1 MVVREANFPGDCRF
15 YRISVIIMS
24 VLYSIIYLMSG
35 VEKMAGKMAKV
46 NLNDY
51 KPLREVIFNTLREAI
66 IVGELKP
73 GERLMEVQLA
83 EKMGVSRTPV
93 REAIRKLELEGLV
106 EMLPRKG
113 AHVADLSAKDI
124 MDVLEVRSTLD
135 GLASMLSAS
144 RITEEE
150 LRELKNVQ
158 SQFVNYVEKGSLQ
171 GSIKKDVEFHDIIY
185 RSSRNDK
192 LIQIANNLREQIQ
205 RFRVIYLKDYS
216 STRELVKEHSEIL
229 EFISARDPE
238 GARKSAQ
245 KHIENQE
252 ETIIKA
258 ISAAEK
264 EHGRGR

>member
-1 MVVREANFPGDCRF
+1 
-15 YRISVIIMS
+15 
-24 VLYSIIYLMSG
+24 
-35 VEKMAGKMAKV
+35 MAGKLSKV

-83 EKMGVSRTPV
+83 DKMGVSRTPV

-113 AHVADLSAKDI
+113 AHVADLSVKDI

-135 GLASMLSAS
+135 GLASYLSAQ
-144 RITEEE
+144 RITDEETK
-150 LRELKNVQ
+150 ELKHVLN
-158 SQFVNYVEKGSLQ
+158 QFVNYVEKDNLQ

-192 LIQIANNLREQIQ
+192 LIQITNNLREQVQ
-205 RFRVIYLKDYS
+205 RFRVIYMKDYS
-216 STRELVKEHSEIL
+216 SSRELIQEHMDIYEA
-229 EFISARDPE
+229 ISGRDCT
-238 GARKSAQ
+238 AAMSIAHR
-245 KHIENQE
+245 HIKNQE
-252 ETIIKA
+252 EAITKA
-258 ISAAEK
+258 IK
-264 EHGRGR
+264 KNKL

>member
-1 MVVREANFPGDCRF
+1 
-15 YRISVIIMS
+15 
-24 VLYSIIYLMSG
+24 
-35 VEKMAGKMAKV
+35 MAGKLSKV

-106 EMLPRKG
+106 SMVPRKG
-113 AHVADLSAKDI
+113 AHVADLSVKDI
-124 MDVLEVRSTLD
+124 MDVLEVRATLD
-135 GLASMLSAS
+135 GLATMLSAN
-144 RITEEE
+144 RITDEEFK
-150 LRELKNVQ
+150 ELKHVHG
-158 SQFVNYVEKGSLQ
+158 QFANYVEKDNLQ

-192 LIQIANNLREQIQ
+192 LIQIANNLREQVQ

-216 STRELVKEHSEIL
+216 SPKDIVREHAEIIDAIL
-229 EFISARDPE
+229 KKDPE
-238 GARKSAQ
+238 ASRRVAQ
-245 KHIENQE
+245 KHIKNQE

-258 ISAAEK
+258 IK
-264 EHGRGR
+264 RNHVD

>member
-1 MVVREANFPGDCRF
+1 
-15 YRISVIIMS
+15 
-24 VLYSIIYLMSG
+24 
-35 VEKMAGKMAKV
+35 MAGKLSKV

-83 EKMGVSRTPV
+83 DKMGVSRTPV

-113 AHVADLSAKDI
+113 AHVADLSVKDI

-135 GLASMLSAS
+135 GLASSLSAA
-144 RITEEE
+144 RITDEEIK
-150 LRELKNVQ
+150 ELKHIHT
-158 SQFVNYVEKGSLQ
+158 QFVNYVEKDNMQ
-171 GSIKKDVEFHDIIY
+171 GLIKKDVEFHDIIY

-192 LIQIANNLREQIQ
+192 LIQISSNLREQVQ
-205 RFRVIYLKDYS
+205 RFRVIYIKDYS
-216 STRELVKEHSEIL
+216 SSRELIKEHNEICDA
-229 EFISARDPE
+229 ITRRDSD
-238 GARKSAQ
+238 AAMNCAH
-245 KHIENQE
+245 KHIKNQE

-258 ISAAEK
+258 IK
-264 EHGRGR
+264 KNQLV